1 MFLGDKMLN
10 KILIIDDD
18 EKLRSLLAS
27 YLQSNGLEV
36 LCADSGYKARQILNQ
51 ETIDVIVLDV
61 MMPKEDGFQVAER
74 LSLQGEKVPIIF
86 LTAAISPEDRIKGL
100 ELGAKDYLTKP
111 FEPKELLLRLKNI
124 INYSAQKVSSSPAT
138 SISFGSFVFNLKKKT
153 LRKSGSL
160 VSLTDLE
167 KHLLFA
173 LTKYANSPLSREKL
187 AQTNFGSISDRTID
201 VQVARLR
208 RKIEEDPK
216 KPMYIQTIRHKG
228 YALITEPEE

>member
-1 MFLGDKMLN
+1 MLN

-18 EKLRSLLAS
+18 QKLRTLLAS
-27 YLQSNGLEV
+27 YLTSNGFEV
-36 LCADSGYKARQILNQ
+36 VCAESGYKARQLLNK
-51 ETIDVIVLDV
+51 ETFDVIVLDV

-74 LSLQGEKVPIIF
+74 LSLQGEEIPIIF
-86 LTAAISPEDRIKGL
+86 LTAAISSEDRIKGL
-100 ELGAKDYLTKP
+100 ELGAKDYLAKP

-124 INYSAQKVSSSPAT
+124 INHTTNKT
-138 SISFGSFVFNLKKKT
+138 SHNTTISLTFGAFTFNLKKNT
-153 LRKSGSL
+153 LRKEGNL

-173 LTKYANSPLSREKL
+173 LAKYANTPLSREKL

-208 RKIEEDPK
+208 RKIEEDPRN
-216 KPMYIQTIRHKG
+216 PLYIKTIRHKG